1 MFRLNDSSKG
11 TPAKEKLTLNE
22 QRIGS
27 DNYYLPFL
35 SGWPNRTRNR
45 HNEEQEIKSA
55 KTDEELKAKEK
66 KEEEARKR
74 KEEEEASLEEQ
85 VRRIKDIEA
94 IESESFVAQAFKS
107 TRDGKK
113 AIEPAEIKQEPDSAD
128 TSHDKVDLSI
138 PTTIRYHDS
147 NTLAHPNLF
156 VDKEEAEE
164 KWLNRLIALRQE
176 RLMGSPVP

>member
-1 MFRLNDSSKG
+1 
-11 TPAKEKLTLNE
+11 E
-22 QRIGS
+22 QSCNVRYTCGR
-27 DNYYLPFL
+27 
-35 SGWPNRTRNR
+35 GQPNNG
-45 HNEEQEIKSA
+45 
-55 KTDEELKAKEK
+55 
-66 KEEEARKR
+66 
-74 KEEEEASLEEQ
+74 EEASLEEQ

-113 AIEPAEIKQEPDSAD
+113 ATDPAEIKEPDSAD
-128 TSHDKVDLSI
+128 PPRDKVDLAL

-147 NTLAHPNLF
+147 DTLAHPNLF

-176 RLMGSPVP
+176 RLMGSPVQ